1 MYCELVKN
9 YNTFP
14 VTLADD
20 IEISPSTLFAVA
32 SILENCS
39 YINGSP
45 QNTFVPGQV
54 NFKGRT
60 EIIVDILNT
69 YIHTY
74 IALGNLTNM
83 TYIHT
88 YIHCTYIHTLGV
100 LELSEQHGVFIC
112 GDDFKSGMSM

>member
-1 MYCELVKN
+1 MYVCSCVCVYVMYACKYSHDGMIYVCMYSMFKN
-9 YNTFP
+9 DNTFP

-69 YIHTY
+69 YIHTF
-74 IALGNLTNM
+74 
-83 TYIHT
+83 IHT
-88 YIHCTYIHTLGV
+88 
-100 LELSEQHGVFIC
+100 
-112 GDDFKSGMSM
+112 

>member
-1 MYCELVKN
+1 MYVQYVCIVNVYKN
-9 YNTFP
+9 DNTFP

-69 YIHTY
+69 YSTY
-74 IALGNLTNM
+74 IALCNLTNM
-83 TYIHT
+83 SKTHTYIHTLYIHT
-88 YIHCTYIHTLGV
+88 YIH
-100 LELSEQHGVFIC
+100 
-112 GDDFKSGMSM
+112 